1 EFFARNRLSAYLDG
15 ELETGELREV
25 EDALARSAELR
36 AELEGLR
43 AAAALLRVGGPVPA
57 PKGFA
62 RRLDARLAE
71 EPMRVGWRRHLHCVR
86 AEAVLLAAA
95 AAAVIVW
102 AGKKPGDEPPPEAA
116 PTAMAP
122 TEMAKAEAPLPAP
135 PDLVEDGATKPAVD
149 MAGMPGV
156 EPDADVAPS
165 KADGVLGGE
174 KIARTSKLP
183 PEGKQQSFAGVKS
196 TKASKSAKG
205 DTEIVPYA
213 PAWEQQGAS
222 VDAPPTVTASSQIR
236 LTLTSDTGL
245 KDLDAFARS
254 LGGSLT
260 DERGRQLPTYLLD
273 IGETRKVKLT
283 LPAATALSQGELYS
297 RLQAF
302 GTAELVSSGTFYPSG
317 ANVPVVIEVGR

>member
-1 EFFARNRLSAYLDG
+1 MDEFFAKNRLSAYLDG
-15 ELETGELREV
+15 ELETGEAREV
-25 EDALARSAELR
+25 EDALARSPELR
-36 AELEGLR
+36 EELDGLR
-43 AAAALLRVGGPVPA
+43 AAAALLRAGGPVPA

-62 RRLDARLAE
+62 RRLDARLSQ
-71 EPMRVGWRRHLHCVR
+71 EPLRVGWRRHLHRVR

-102 AGKKPGDEPPPEAA
+102 AGQKPAETPPEAA
-116 PTAMAP
+116 PADVAP
-122 TEMAKAEAPLPAP
+122 TALTKGEAPAPPP

-156 EPDADVAPS
+156 EPDAEVAPS

-174 KIARTSKLP
+174 KTARKSKLA
-183 PEGKQQSFAGVKS
+183 PEGKPQSFAGVKS
-196 TKASKSAKG
+196 PKPSKSEKG
-205 DTEIVPYA
+205 VEVVPYA
-213 PAWEQQGAS
+213 PAWEQQGDS
-222 VDAPPTVTASSQIR
+222 VDAPPTVKASSQIR

-273 IGETRKVKLT
+273 IGETKKVKLS

-302 GTAELVSSGTFYPSG
+302 GTAELVSSGTFYPTG
-317 ANVPVVIEVGR
+317 ANVPVIIEVGR

>member
-1 EFFARNRLSAYLDG
+1 MDEFFAKNRLSAYLDG
-15 ELETGELREV
+15 ELETGEAREV
-25 EDALARSAELR
+25 EAALARSPELR
-36 AELEGLR
+36 EELDGLR
-43 AAAALLRVGGPVPA
+43 AAAALLRAGGPVPA

-62 RRLDARLAE
+62 RRLDARLAD
-71 EPMRVGWRRHLHCVR
+71 EPMRVGWRRHLHRVR

-102 AGKKPGDEPPPEAA
+102 AGQKPPDTPPEA
-116 PTAMAP
+116 PPDVAP
-122 TEMAKAEAPLPAP
+122 TELAKAEAPVAP

-156 EPDADVAPS
+156 EADVAPS

-174 KIARTSKLP
+174 KTARKSKLP
-183 PEGKQQSFAGVKS
+183 PEGKQQSFASAKS
-196 TKASKSAKG
+196 TKPSKSEK
-205 DTEIVPYA
+205 DVEVVPYA
-213 PAWEQQGAS
+213 PAWEQQGDS
-222 VDAPPTVTASSQIR
+222 VDAPPTVKASSQIR

-273 IGETRKVKLT
+273 IGETKKVRLS

-302 GTAELVSSGTFYPSG
+302 GTAELVSSGTFYPTG
-317 ANVPVVIEVGR
+317 ANVPVIIEVGR